1 MTRLGSA
8 RIIPVMRSVF
18 IVDDH
23 PIVRRGLVDLIAN
36 EPDLAVCG
44 EAADA
49 KSAIEQI
56 TALHPD
62 LVLLDLSL
70 GSVYE
75 GFEVIGQIRDRVP
88 TVRIIVSSMHDE
100 ALYAERALRMGASGY
115 VGKHESP
122 ETLLAA
128 IRKVFAGA
136 VAVSGDIANRL
147 LKNAVGQRGDTKG
160 TARLSQREFEVFVLI
175 GRGQGTREIAGQLGV
190 SAKTIE
196 THRARIKDKLGITSA
211 TELVTSAVRF
221 QLEQQ
226 GEGRR

>member
-1 MTRLGSA
+1 
-8 RIIPVMRSVF
+8 MRRVF

-23 PIVRRGLVDLIAN
+23 PIVRLGLVDLIAN

-49 KSAIEQI
+49 E
-56 TALHPD
+56 TAVDQVIATSPD

-70 GSVYE
+70 GSVFH
-75 GFEVIGQIRDRVP
+75 GFEVIAQLRGRVP
-88 TVRIIVSSMHDE
+88 TVRILVSSMYDE
-100 ALYAERALRMGASGY
+100 ALYAERALRAGASGY

-128 IRKVFAGA
+128 IRKVLGGS
-136 VAVSGDIANRL
+136 VAVSGDLANRL
-147 LKNAVGQRGDTKG
+147 LKSAVGPRGDAKG

-175 GRGQGTREIAGQLGV
+175 GRGQGTREIADQLGV
-190 SAKTIE
+190 SAKTVE
-196 THRARIKDKLGITSA
+196 THRARIKEKLGITSA
-211 TELVTSAVRF
+211 TELMMSAVRF

-226 GEGRR
+226 GEGR